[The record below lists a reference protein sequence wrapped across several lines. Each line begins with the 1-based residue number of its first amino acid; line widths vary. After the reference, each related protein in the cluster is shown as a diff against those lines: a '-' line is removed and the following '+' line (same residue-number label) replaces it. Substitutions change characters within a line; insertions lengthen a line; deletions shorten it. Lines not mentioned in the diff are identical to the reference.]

1 MELNRASVIN
11 FATQAIEERGEEY
24 VNPLYGY
31 LMEEGPHGGAAIPM
45 DEFASALNCHEKD
58 GDMCRYV
65 DPQGQ
70 PSCIVGTVLAA
81 AGVPVNV
88 LQGLE
93 GIAAREV
100 LKNDSVQ
107 EYVQATSEAVRAL
120 VELQTAQDSSV
131 AWKFALDGYLNNFP
145 SSRIISM
152 WDEQQK
158 SV

>member
-11 FATQAIEERGEEY
+11 FATQAIEERGEGY

-31 LMEEGPHGGAAIPM
+31 LLGAPHGGASIPM
-45 DEFASALNCHEKD
+45 DEFASALECHEKD

-70 PSCIVGTVLAA
+70 PSCIAGTILAA
-81 AGVPVNV
+81 AGVPVSV

-93 GIAAREV
+93 GTAVREV
-100 LKNDSVQ
+100 LKDDSVQ

-120 VELQTAQDSSV
+120 VELQTAQDSGV

-152 WDEQQK
+152 WDELK
-158 SV
+158 RSV